1 MLQMT
6 FQRLVMLK
14 MFMAAGGVSAFVF
27 ALWRANVFEAKR
39 KSSFHVASDDFTQGL
54 KDKSI
59 TTVAVGAAILGA
71 GMAIAGACPG
81 MVRLYSLSL
90 SLSLSIRAKYITSR
104 ECQIRFY
111 ILAFGAPVYNNTG
124 PPPYF
129 IFAPEM
135 KP

>member
-1 MLQMT
+1 
-6 FQRLVMLK
+6 MLK

-71 GMAIAGACPG
+71 GMAIVA
-81 MVRLYSLSL
+81 
-90 SLSLSIRAKYITSR
+90 
-104 ECQIRFY
+104 
-111 ILAFGAPVYNNTG
+111 
-124 PPPYF
+124 
-129 IFAPEM
+129 
-135 KP
+135 